1 MTAAP
6 TRGPETDT
14 ALTTVRATPSL
25 TGQPTGL
32 RATVATVVVG
42 VAVLGLSVVPG
53 LTRSQQPGAGLER
66 ADVVVFGATPA
77 GVTAAVAAARA
88 GRRVRLLEPGA
99 WVGGMV
105 SGGLS
110 NTDTGPRGPEVITGL
125 AGEFFRR
132 VRSIEEARGVCI
144 DACASSFLFEP
155 HVAERVFED
164 MLRDA
169 RVGLERSVQ
178 LLGVDKDGATITRLR
193 TSRGDVR
200 AAVFVDASYEGD
212 LMALARVPYRIGREP
227 RPPAGA
233 NDPAGLALQ
242 EDHAGAQA
250 LQLPLGLH
258 IDPYRVPGDP
268 SSGPIAFV
276 EPRPNPLPQIGDGDA
291 RVMAYTYRL
300 CVTDDPANRIP
311 FTRPE
316 GYTPSDF
323 EVHAR
328 LAAAAATAPKV
339 DIVRAMFNPAR
350 MVRSRDPQ
358 YYKYDLNSTLT
369 LSTDLTADDLNH
381 GYVEM
386 PAARR
391 EEVQRRY
398 RRYIQGLL
406 YAWQTEPRFA
416 ALHERVSR
424 FGYCADEFKAT
435 GGWPHQFY
443 VRVGRR
449 MVGDYVMNENDVMQ
463 NGRRE
468 PIRDAVALGTYS
480 LAAHSHRYLA
490 APVPWPNG
498 ERRDAMVLEA
508 PLIMRLPNDAPYPIP
523 YRALTPRAED
533 ARNLLN
539 PVTLSATNVAY
550 SSVRM
555 EPTFMMLGEAAGA
568 AAALAMES
576 NTSVQAVSYPSLRQR
591 LLDGG
596 LRLAR

>member
-1 MTAAP
+1 MTRHSRGRRAIVAA
-6 TRGPETDT
+6 
-14 ALTTVRATPSL
+14 AAV
-25 TGQPTGL
+25 
-32 RATVATVVVG
+32 TVAILTHSGVPG
-42 VAVLGLSVVPG
+42 VA
-53 LTRSQQPGAGLER
+53 RSQPRANPSQPE
-66 ADVVVFGATPA
+66 VVVFGATPA

-99 WVGGMV
+99 SVGGMV

-110 NTDTGPRGPEVITGL
+110 NTDTGPRGPEVISGL

-132 VRSIEEARGVCI
+132 VRGLEEARGVCI

-155 HVAERVFED
+155 HIAERVFEE
-164 MLRDA
+164 MLREA
-169 RVGLERSVQ
+169 GVVLERSVR
-178 LLGVDKDGATITRLR
+178 LLGADKDGATITRLR

-227 RPPAGA
+227 RRMAA
-233 NDPAGLALQ
+233 ASDPAGLALQ
-242 EDHAGAQA
+242 EDHAGAQP

-258 IDPYRVPGDP
+258 IDPYRVPGDAA
-268 SSGPIAFV
+268 SGTIAFV
-276 EPRPNPLPQIGDGDA
+276 EPRPNPMPTAGDGDA

-300 CVTDDPANRIP
+300 CVTDDPTNRIP

-316 GYTPSDF
+316 GYNPADF

-328 LAAAAATAPKV
+328 LAAAAAAAPKV
-339 DIVRAMFNPAR
+339 DITRAMFNPAR
-350 MVRSRDPQ
+350 MVRSRDAR
-358 YYKYDLNSTLT
+358 YYKYDLNSSLT

-381 GYVEM
+381 RYVEM
-386 PAARR
+386 PPARR
-391 EEVQRRY
+391 NEVQRVY

-416 ALHERVSR
+416 ALHERVAR
-424 FGYCADEFKAT
+424 FGYCADEFTAT

-463 NGRRE
+463 NGRRA
-468 PIRDAVALGTYS
+468 PIRDTVALGTYS

-490 APVPWPNG
+490 APGQWPNG
-498 ERRDAMVLEA
+498 DRQDAMMLEA
-508 PLIMRLPNDAPYPIP
+508 PLILRLPNDAPYPIS
-523 YRALTPRAED
+523 YRALTPRADD

-568 AAALAMES
+568 AAALAVES
-576 NTSVQAVSYPSLRQR
+576 NTSVQAVSYASLRRR
-591 LLDGG
+591 LADGG
-596 LRLAR
+596 LRMAP